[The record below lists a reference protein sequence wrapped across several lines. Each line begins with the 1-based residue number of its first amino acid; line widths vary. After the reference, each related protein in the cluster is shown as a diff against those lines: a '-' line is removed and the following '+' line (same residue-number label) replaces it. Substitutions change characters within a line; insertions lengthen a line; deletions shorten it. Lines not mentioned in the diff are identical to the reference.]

1 MQVSSINGSDL
12 IGAPSDSRIPMQVL
26 DQEDFL
32 KLFVAQLTSQDPLNP
47 KSDTDFVA
55 QMAQFSSLEQNRAMQ
70 GDMAK
75 LQANSLIGRLVEFQD
90 QNGLVRGVVEAV
102 QMDAGTPKLVVN
114 GKGYDIGS
122 VRAIEPAPVN
132 NT

>member
-12 IGAPSDSRIPMQVL
+12 VGAPSASRIPMQVL
-26 DQEDFL
+26 DQDDFL

-90 QNGLVRGVVEAV
+90 QDGLVRGVVEAV

-114 GKGYDIGS
+114 GQGYDIGS
-122 VRAIEPAPVN
+122 VRAIEPAPSN
-132 NT
+132 